1 MLISE
6 IWNNKLACNFSLSC
20 VCIFAFLGVH
30 QAQAS
35 RMAEQHYQLQLKK
48 KAWAAWQSLIQR
60 GWRERAER
68 ACQARAEEVCLQL
81 SADYEAK
88 LGEVKGYLPILTDKY

>member
-1 MLISE
+1 M
-6 IWNNKLACNFSLSC
+6 CPFPSLY
-20 VCIFAFLGVH
+20 VH

-35 RMAEQHYQLQLKK
+35 KLAEQHYKLQLKK
-48 KAWAAWQSLIQR
+48 KVWAAWHSLIQR

-68 ACQARAEEVCLQL
+68 ACRARAEEVCLQL

-88 LGEVKGYLPILTDKY
+88 LGEV